1 MINKIKFL
9 SLISIVFTFFVQA
22 QPLKFSEKEVQLQGA
37 FIDGAMFQSL
47 EKYEKAEQ
55 IYLDVIE
62 KDAKNATANYELARV
77 YGAQKKHEKALVNAK
92 NAVNLDKTNT
102 WYKLLYA
109 EILGNF
115 GKHKEAAEL
124 YEALVKI
131 EPNNEYYYYEWAES
145 LGASGNKEKAIKAFE
160 QLEKKIGVDEDISRQ
175 KHILFLELGD
185 NKKAEKELEKLVYHF
200 PENTDFLHLL
210 AGFYKQIG
218 DKEKELATYK
228 RVLNISP
235 SDGKASLA
243 LATGNKSGNNKE
255 ADYLAALKPIFSNKE
270 IALDVKIKE
279 LIPFATKV
287 ANTNDRNTADA
298 CLELVKILVGINPEE
313 AKVFAIYG
321 DFLYHSGR
329 VAESL
334 VQYKKTVKLNANVY
348 TVWEQIFQI
357 ENEQKDFD
365 ALLMST
371 NTALELFPNQA
382 NVFYFNGLAN
392 LEKQKTSDAVNSLE
406 QAAIMVGKNNRL
418 KLEVFF
424 LLGKANYSLK
434 KYDITKENLTKTLS
448 IGGENN
454 AAILDLLG
462 NAYFQ
467 TNDVENAVAAWQK
480 AKIKGSKSPVLDKKI
495 ADRKIYE

>member
-1 MINKIKFL
+1 MTNKIKLF
-9 SLISIVFTFFVQA
+9 SLISIAFPLFIQA
-22 QPLKFSEKEVQLQGA
+22 QPLKFSEKEVRLQGA

-47 EKYEKAEQ
+47 EKYEKAEE
-55 IYLDVIE
+55 IYLGVIE
-62 KDAKNATANYELARV
+62 KDPKNATANYELARV
-77 YGAQKKHEKALVNAK
+77 YGAQKKYEKALLNAK

-131 EPNNEYYYYEWAES
+131 EPTNEYYYYEWAES

-160 QLEKKIGVDEDISRQ
+160 QLEKKTGVDEDICRQ
-175 KHILFLELGD
+175 KHVLFLELGD
-185 NKKAEKELEKLVYHF
+185 NKKAEKELEKLVYNF

-218 DKEKELATYK
+218 DKEKEVATYK
-228 RVLNISP
+228 RVLSVSP

-243 LATGNKSGNNKE
+243 LAALSKSGNNKE

-287 ANTNDRNTADA
+287 ANTNDRTTADA
-298 CLELVKILVGINPEE
+298 CLELVKTLSEIHPEE

-329 VAESL
+329 PKEAL
-334 VQYKKTVKLNANVY
+334 VEYKKTVKLNANVY

-365 ALLMST
+365 ALLKST
-371 NTALELFPNQA
+371 ETALELFPNQA

-392 LEKQKTSDAVNSLE
+392 LEKQKVNDAISSLE
-406 QAAIMVGKNNRL
+406 QAKMMAGKNNRL
-418 KLEVFF
+418 KLDVLF
-424 LLGKANYSLK
+424 LLGKSNYSAK
-434 KYDITKENLTKTLS
+434 KYDVAKENLLQTLN

-454 AAILDLLG
+454 AGILDLLG

-467 TNDVENAVAAWQK
+467 TNDTENAVAAWQK

>member
-1 MINKIKFL
+1 MTNKIKLFA
-9 SLISIVFTFFVQA
+9 LIILPYITQA
-22 QPLKFSEKEVQLQGA
+22 QPLKFSEKEVMLQGA
-37 FIDGAMFQSL
+37 FVDGAMFQSL

-55 IYLDVIE
+55 IYLGVIE
-62 KDAKNATANYELARV
+62 KDPKNATANYELARV
-77 YGAQKKHEKALVNAK
+77 YGAQKKHEKALTNAK
-92 NAVNLDKTNT
+92 NAVDFDKTNT

-109 EILGNF
+109 EILSGF

-124 YEALVKI
+124 YEALVKV
-131 EPNNEYYYYEWAES
+131 EPTNEYYYYEWAES
-145 LGASGNKEKAIKAFE
+145 LGASGNKEKAIKAFD
-160 QLEKKIGVDEDISRQ
+160 QLEKRIGVDEDISRQ
-175 KHILFLELGD
+175 KHVLFLELGD

-200 PENTDFLHLL
+200 PENTEFLHLL

-218 DKEKELATYK
+218 DKDKEMATYK
-228 RVLNISP
+228 RVLNVSP
-235 SDGKASLA
+235 SDGKANLA
-243 LATGNKSGNNKE
+243 LAASIKSGSNKE

-270 IALDVKIKE
+270 IALDMKIKE

-287 ANTNDRNTADA
+287 ANTNDRVTADA
-298 CLELVKILVGINPEE
+298 CLELVKILSETHPEE

-329 VAESL
+329 PKEAL
-334 VQYKKTVKLNANVY
+334 VEYQKTVKLNANVY

-365 ALLMST
+365 ALLKST
-371 NTALELFPNQA
+371 EAALELFPNQA

-392 LEKQKTSDAVNSLE
+392 LGKQKTSDAIISFE
-406 QAAIMVGKNNRL
+406 QAAMMSGKNNRL
-418 KLEVFF
+418 KLEA
-424 LLGKANYSLK
+424 LSSLGKANYSLK
-434 KYDITKENLTKTLS
+434 QYDAAKNNLVKTLT
-448 IGGENN
+448 IGGEND
-454 AAILDLLG
+454 ATILDILG

-480 AKIKGSKSPVLDKKI
+480 SKIKGSKSPILDKKI

>member
-1 MINKIKFL
+1 MTHKIKFF
-9 SLISIVFTFFVQA
+9 SLIIFPLFAQA
-22 QPLKFSEKEVQLQGA
+22 QPLKFSEKEVRLQGE

-55 IYLDVIE
+55 IYLGVIE
-62 KDAKNATANYELARV
+62 KDPKNATANYELARV
-77 YGAQKKHEKALVNAK
+77 YGAQKKHEKAIINAK
-92 NAVNLDKTNT
+92 NAVGLDKTNT

-109 EILGNF
+109 EILSNF

-131 EPNNEYYYYEWAES
+131 EPTNEYYYYEWAES
-145 LGASGNKEKAIKAFE
+145 LGASGNKEKAVKAFE
-160 QLEKKIGVDEDISRQ
+160 QLEKKTGVDEDISRQ
-175 KHILFLELGD
+175 KHVLYLELGD
-185 NKKAEKELEKLVYHF
+185 NKKAEKELEKLVYNF
-200 PENTDFLHLL
+200 PEKTEFLHLL

-218 DKEKELATYK
+218 DKEKEIATYK
-228 RVLNISP
+228 RVLSVSP

-243 LATGNKSGNNKE
+243 LAANNKSGNNKE
-255 ADYLAALKPIFSNKE
+255 ADYLASLKPIFSNKE
-270 IALDVKIKE
+270 IALDIKIKE

-287 ANTNDRNTADA
+287 ANTNDRTTADA
-298 CLELVKILVGINPEE
+298 CLDLVKILAETNPEE

-329 VAESL
+329 PKEALE
-334 VQYKKTVKLNANVY
+334 QYKKTVKLNANVY

-365 ALLMST
+365 ALLKST
-371 NTALELFPNQA
+371 ENALELFPNQA

-392 LEKQKTSDAVNSLE
+392 LEKQKINDAINSLE
-406 QAAIMVGKNNRL
+406 QATMMAGKNNRL
-418 KLEVFF
+418 RVDAFF
-424 LLGKANYSLK
+424 LLGKANYSIK
-434 KYDITKENLTKTLS
+434 KYDIAKENLLKTLT

-454 AAILDLLG
+454 PILLDLLG
-462 NAYFQ
+462 NVYFQ
-467 TNDVENAVAAWQK
+467 TNDVENAVAMWQK
-480 AKIKGSKSPVLDKKI
+480 SKIKGSKSPILDKKI